1 VDKVSPIK
9 LFDENKTIAGFNLR
23 HLLRTPA
30 GSDRAHKAMDKVLAL
45 WKQKVIK
52 PIIDSSWAL
61 EDVSFLQFKALGQN
75 VDFCFIAR

>member
-61 EDVSFLQFKALGQN
+61 EDVSFFTILIFGPKY
-75 VDFCFIAR
+75 